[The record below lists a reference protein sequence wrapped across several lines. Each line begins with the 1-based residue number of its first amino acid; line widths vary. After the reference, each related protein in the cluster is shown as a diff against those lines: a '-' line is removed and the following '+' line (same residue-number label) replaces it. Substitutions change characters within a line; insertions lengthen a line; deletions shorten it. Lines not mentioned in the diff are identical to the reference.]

1 MNNSLQKG
9 FSILELIVAIGIFIV
24 LTTVL
29 LANYNSINRRLALD
43 TLAHQIAQWV
53 RETQVSA
60 MGVRPQA
67 GEFNRG
73 FGLHFSMA
81 DPTQFVYFADFPAAP
96 SLHGNKIYDGL
107 GEFSCGDVGTECV
120 QAISVLQGNA
130 VALLCGELGPAQV
143 PSFQGACPSGHDELS
158 AVNIVFLR
166 PDPDA
171 AIFGYSG
178 GVLKEYGNAKIRVRS
193 VVDHER
199 TISVWTTGQVT
210 VE

>member
-1 MNNSLQKG
+1 MKNSPQKG

-73 FGLHFSMA
+73 FGLHFSMT
-81 DPTQFVYFADFPAAP
+81 DPTQFVYFADFPVAP
-96 SLHGNKIYDGL
+96 SPRGNKIYDGL
-107 GEFSCGDVGTECV
+107 GGFSCGEAGTECV
-120 QAISVLQGNA
+120 QTISVLRGNSI
-130 VALLCGELGPAQV
+130 ALLCGELGSAQ
-143 PSFQGACPSGHDELS
+143 PHSFQGRCPSGHDELNS
-158 AVNIVFLR
+158 VNIVFLR

-171 AIFGYSG
+171 TIFG
-178 GVLKEYGNAKIRVRS
+178 GVRGMMKEYGNVKISVRS
-193 VVDHER
+193 VIDYER

-210 VE
+210 VD